1 MGKRIEI
8 TQHEL
13 ECMRANGMTNTDIAN
28 ALGCSYTYVYKKLGP
43 QPGMVGW
50 HAMNISL
57 DENTPVEPVEKPKTL
72 MLTKA
77 MITLEGR
84 QMYYS
89 ISKNTDVVKLTDKDT
104 GDNINF
110 EIPSIGA
117 IISEL
122 QEVMIYVR
130 EMQKARA
137 Q

>member
-1 MGKRIEI
+1 
-8 TQHEL
+8 
-13 ECMRANGMTNTDIAN
+13 
-28 ALGCSYTYVYKKLGP
+28 
-43 QPGMVGW
+43 
-50 HAMNISL
+50 MNISL
-57 DENTPVEPVEKPKTL
+57 DENTPVEPVEKLRTS

-110 EIPSIGA
+110 EIPSIGT

>member
-1 MGKRIEI
+1 
-8 TQHEL
+8 
-13 ECMRANGMTNTDIAN
+13 
-28 ALGCSYTYVYKKLGP
+28 
-43 QPGMVGW
+43 
-50 HAMNISL
+50 MNISL
-57 DENTPVEPVEKPKTL
+57 DENTPVGPVEKPRTS

-89 ISKNTDVVKLTDKDT
+89 ISKNTDVVKLTEKDT